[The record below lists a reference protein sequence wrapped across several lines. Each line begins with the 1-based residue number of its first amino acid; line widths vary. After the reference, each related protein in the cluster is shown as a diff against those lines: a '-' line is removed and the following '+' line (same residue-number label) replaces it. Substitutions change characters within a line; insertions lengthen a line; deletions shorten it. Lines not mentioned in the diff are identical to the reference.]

1 MKRPLLFWRL
11 YPYYFAIILISLLL
25 TALYSAHEMRT
36 MYTDE
41 ITHALEAR
49 ARLAGMFLKP
59 MLPDNDAVSLN
70 LKCRELA
77 KLSDTRITLI
87 DSNGI
92 VLGDSDED
100 PRSMEN
106 HASRPEIRQAF
117 AEGAG
122 ASTRYSNTLQTT
134 MLYVAVPLVDEG
146 KVVAIVRTAVPVSA
160 IDSTLVSFYRNII
173 IGGLLVL
180 LLAALVSI
188 VVVRRLTGPLGR
200 LRDGAEGFAEG
211 DLSTR
216 LPVPNTEEIAV
227 VAESMNLM
235 AAQLD
240 ARLHTI
246 AQQRNEREAILSSMS
261 EGVLALDAGERI
273 VSINH
278 AAADLLG
285 LDSEEVIGS
294 AIYEVARIPSLQEFV
309 EKALRSPDTIETEIS
324 LPGAT
329 ERSLQAHG
337 TVLHDSSG
345 KRAGVVLV
353 FTDITRLKKLENI
366 RRDFVANVS
375 HELKT
380 PITAITGSTETL
392 LGGALSNPDDSRRFL
407 EMIARHSDRLNNLV
421 DDLLSLA
428 RIESETEQNQIN
440 LTQSRVI
447 DVLQASI
454 RACQEKS
461 SQHNVNLTCSCEPD
475 LEANINQGQL
485 EQAISNLIH
494 NAIKHSDDGSSVS
507 IEAITSETEI
517 VISVRDSGTGI
528 AAEHHPRLFERFYR
542 VDQARSRQEG
552 GTGLGLAIVK
562 HIALAHGGR
571 VSVDSSLGKGSTF
584 SIFLPALR

>member
-1 MKRPLLFWRL
+1 
-11 YPYYFAIILISLLL
+11 
-25 TALYSAHEMRT
+25 
-36 MYTDE
+36 
-41 ITHALEAR
+41 
-49 ARLAGMFLKP
+49 
-59 MLPDNDAVSLN
+59 
-70 LKCRELA
+70 
-77 KLSDTRITLI
+77 
-87 DSNGI
+87 
-92 VLGDSDED
+92 
-100 PRSMEN
+100 
-106 HASRPEIRQAF
+106 
-117 AEGAG
+117 
-122 ASTRYSNTLQTT
+122 
-134 MLYVAVPLVDEG
+134 
-146 KVVAIVRTAVPVSA
+146 
-160 IDSTLVSFYRNII
+160 
-173 IGGLLVL
+173 
-180 LLAALVSI
+180 
-188 VVVRRLTGPLGR
+188 
-200 LRDGAEGFAEG
+200 
-211 DLSTR
+211 
-216 LPVPNTEEIAV
+216 
-227 VAESMNLM
+227 MNLM
-235 AAQLD
+235 AVQLN
-240 ARLHTI
+240 ARLRTI

-261 EGVLALDAGERI
+261 EGVLALDASERI

-285 LDSEEVIGS
+285 LDSEEVIGN

-345 KRAGVVLV
+345 ERAGVVLV
-353 FTDITRLKKLENI
+353 FSDITRLKKLENI

-428 RIESETEQNQIN
+428 RIESEAEQNQIN
-440 LTQSRVI
+440 LTRGNVI

-454 RACQEKS
+454 RTCQEKS
-461 SQHNVNLTCSCEPD
+461 SQHNVSLTCSCETS
-475 LEANINQGQL
+475 LEANINPEQL

-494 NAIKHSDDGSSVS
+494 NAIKHSDDGSTVS
-507 IEAITSETEI
+507 IEATTSETEV

-528 AAEHHPRLFERFYR
+528 AAEHHTRLFERFYR

-562 HIALAHGGR
+562 HIALVHGGR
-571 VSVDSSLGKGSTF
+571 VGVESSLGKGSTF
-584 SIFLPALR
+584 SIYLPALQ